1 AMSEPTPLRTDRTP
15 CLLFPQLG
23 ERGGGL
29 ARAVQ
34 ERASL
39 FARHYERVFIFTTGF
54 SRSSEAVVAELKARG
69 TLHERVEVRN
79 FFAHSRWVR
88 SLGVPAASARTLPG
102 EPAVVSKRQRLP
114 GGPYLRVADRQSAGS
129 PPFRYRYFDAAG
141 DLLLTTMASPGKKQE
156 VEAFR
161 PDGTPVDW
169 GALVAEW
176 VDEELVGLP
185 LPVLFSLQRGL
196 NDPVL
201 LASKRAGRKVASLHN
216 CHYNDPED
224 PTSGIRPSYRP
235 LLDRPRGVDEMVCL
249 TEQQRRELRHDVP
262 GAVVRAIRYPGRPP
276 RETDVEKDPRLVVL
290 VAQLIERKQVDHAV
304 RAFAAVVP
312 ELPSARLEVYGDG
325 PERARLQQLVDDLG
339 LAGSV
344 RLMGYSLEVGRAQAR
359 AVCTLMTSEFEGYA
373 RVINES
379 LVRGTPV
386 VAYDVRYGPHDLIR
400 HEVDGLLVDVHEP
413 AALAAAIRQLLADP
427 DRAVEMG
434 RRGREILDRLPVA
447 DFEQAWLDVL
457 ASDRR
462 PPRLTPDALR
472 GAVRTFRL
480 GGGVQ
485 RWRERT
491 SPRRVV
497 RRLTGALRRS

>member
-1 AMSEPTPLRTDRTP
+1 MTEPNPLRTDRTP

-39 FARHYERVFIFTTGF
+39 FAQHYERVFICTTGF
-54 SRSSEAVVAELKARG
+54 SPSSEAVVAELKARG

-88 SLGVPAASARTLPG
+88 ELGVPSAGARALPD
-102 EPAVVSKRQRLP
+102 EPGVISKRQRLP
-114 GGPYLRVADRQSAGS
+114 GGPYLRVADRRAADS
-129 PPFRYRYFDAAG
+129 PPFRYRYFDGGG
-141 DLLLTTMASPGKKQE
+141 DLLLTTVSSPGLKQE
-156 VEAFR
+156 VKAYR
-161 PDGTPVDW
+161 PDGTAVDW
-169 GALVAEW
+169 GGIVAAW
-176 VDEELVGLP
+176 VDEELEGLP

-201 LASKRAGRKVASLHN
+201 LAATRPGRKVASLHN
-216 CHYNDPED
+216 CHYKDPED
-224 PTSGIRPSYRP
+224 PGSGIRPSYRP
-235 LLDRPRGVDEMVCL
+235 LLDRPRGVDEIVCL
-249 TEQQRRELRHDVP
+249 TEQQRAELRRDVP
-262 GAVVRAIRYPGRPP
+262 GAVVRAIRYPGRPA
-276 RETDVEKDPRLVVL
+276 RETGVEKDPRLVVL
-290 VAQLIERKQVDHAV
+290 VAQLIERKRVDHAV
-304 RAFAAVVP
+304 RAFAGVVP
-312 ELPSARLEVYGDG
+312 AFPSARLEVYGDG
-325 PERARLQQLVDDLG
+325 PERANLERLVDDLG

-344 RLMGYSLEVGRAQAR
+344 RLMGYSLDVGEAQAR
-359 AVCTLMTSEFEGYA
+359 ALCTLMTSEFEGYA

-386 VAYDVRYGPHDLIR
+386 VAYDVRYGPRDLIR

-413 AALAAAIRQLLADP
+413 DALAGAIRRMLAEP
-427 DRAVEMG
+427 ARAVEMG
-434 RRGREILDRLPVA
+434 RRGREILDRLPVV
-447 DFEQAWLDVL
+447 DFERAWLDVL

-472 GAVRTFRL
+472 GALRTFRL

-485 RWRERT
+485 RWRARA
-491 SPRRVV
+491 SPRRIL
-497 RRLTGALRRS
+497 RRLAGAVSRS